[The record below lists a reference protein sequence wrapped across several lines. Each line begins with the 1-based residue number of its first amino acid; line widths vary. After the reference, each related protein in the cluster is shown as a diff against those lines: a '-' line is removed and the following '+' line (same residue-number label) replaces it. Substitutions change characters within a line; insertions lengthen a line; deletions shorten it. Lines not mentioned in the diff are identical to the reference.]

1 MGLEVKRPLDRRIE
15 DFCSEVGVD
24 GPVAVEGGKTRW
36 NLNGLPP
43 ENTRLLKAP
52 KGILSAKPEEMTVT
66 VLTGTPVSELH
77 KELQTLGQRTCLP
90 DRGGTVG
97 GALAVGEN
105 DLSVL
110 GKGRVRDSVL
120 QLRYVSADGQIISS
134 GAPVVKNVSGFNLHK
149 LMVGSFGT
157 LGLFAEVTLRTNPI
171 PPTSKWFTAATKH
184 PQNIFNNIYKPSA
197 VLWDGET
204 AWVQLEGHQ
213 RDVEQQVVKLLTI
226 GNYEE
231 VEGAPGL
238 PRCRWSISPVESS
251 KITREETGNFV
262 ASIGVGIVWADQPQS
277 TKEVDPTIRR
287 ITNSLKSEFDPTG
300 RLNPGRYV

>member
-1 MGLEVKRPLDRRIE
+1 MGLEVKQPIDHRTE

-36 NLNGLPP
+36 NLNGLPS

-66 VLTGTPVSELH
+66 VLAGTPVSELH

-157 LGLFAEVTLRTNPI
+157 LGLFAEITLRQTRHLPRPNGSLLRPNIHKIFSTIYTNPQQFFGME
-171 PPTSKWFTAATKH
+171 KQH
-184 PQNIFNNIYKPSA
+184 GFNLRAIN
-197 VLWDGET
+197 EM
-204 AWVQLEGHQ
+204 
-213 RDVEQQVVKLLTI
+213 
-226 GNYEE
+226 
-231 VEGAPGL
+231 
-238 PRCRWSISPVESS
+238 
-251 KITREETGNFV
+251 
-262 ASIGVGIVWADQPQS
+262 
-277 TKEVDPTIRR
+277 
-287 ITNSLKSEFDPTG
+287 
-300 RLNPGRYV
+300 